1 MLQRNSW
8 YFSMFQKN
16 NWYFSMLQKNNWHI
30 GTCFREIIGTF
41 LCFREIHNWYFLWV
55 SSNWT
60 TSCHNVIFIPLSWYF
75 TSQAS
80 ALSHLMRGN
89 NVIQEQTDKAIPTP
103 RMMQNSLS
111 YHVESTL
118 SLKCEST
125 LWTQKYLC
133 KSYFSTFPICPHGIK
148 VGISVCQIIKQI
160 WCTDCCTFE
169 TTFHLARYWPFHIF
183 QMCVKSWLLRGIA
196 FSFSTFPT
204 NVPNI
209 ENSIPDC
216 AFSFY
221 MVL

>member
-1 MLQRNSW
+1 MSQRNNL
-8 YFSMFQKN
+8 YFFC
-16 NWYFSMLQKNNWHI
+16 FREII
-30 GTCFREIIGTF
+30 GTFLCFREIIGTF

-60 TSCHNVIFIPLSWYF
+60 TSSHNFIFIPLSWYF

-160 WCTDCCTFE
+160 
-169 TTFHLARYWPFHIF
+169 
-183 QMCVKSWLLRGIA
+183 
-196 FSFSTFPT
+196 
-204 NVPNI
+204 
-209 ENSIPDC
+209 
-216 AFSFY
+216 
-221 MVL
+221 